1 MKNAPTLTL
10 LALCLAATSGCMTLS
25 PTTFQGSANGYNIAL
40 QKTADEQL
48 LLNLVRLKY
57 RDTPYFLEASSFTA
71 QFDFNTNASI
81 GGAFPLTGDA
91 TDVLNAGAGVSFSER
106 PTISFT
112 PLQGEDFVSRLLNQV
127 SFNTISLL
135 YNSGWSIDSVGRMVV
150 QRINGIDNAP
160 GASGPTPN
168 TAAVYADFNRLSTL
182 MFELQKTSMMQLG
195 KTSGGDN
202 DGMAVLHLPANGVS
216 PEADEI
222 REILGLNPAL
232 TKYPVLAGSA
242 WPRVENTDQIVI
254 NTRSLLGVFYY
265 LSQGVESPSK
275 HIENGWVTRTLNEDG
290 STFDWSQVLEGLF
303 QIEVDSSRPAD
314 AYVTTYYRGNWY
326 SISNSDLETKA
337 SFTILS
343 QMFAL
348 ETGDAASQTPLLTI
362 PISN

>member
-1 MKNAPTLTL
+1 
-10 LALCLAATSGCMTLS
+10 MTMS
-25 PTTFQGSANGYNIAL
+25 PSTYQGSANGYNIAL

-57 RDTPYFLEASSFTA
+57 RDTPFFLEASSFTA

-81 GGAFPLTGDA
+81 GGVFPLTGGG
-91 TDVLNAGAGVSFSER
+91 TDTLTTGAGVSFSER

-112 PLQGEDFVSRLLNQV
+112 PLQGEDFVSRLLNPV

-160 GASGPTPN
+160 GASGPTPKV
-168 TAAVYADFNRLSTL
+168 AAVYADFNRLSAL
-182 MFELQKTSMMQLG
+182 MFELQKTNMMQLG
-195 KTSGGDN
+195 KASGGAR
-202 DGMAVLHLPANGVS
+202 DGMPVLFLPPSGVS
-216 PEADEI
+216 AQADEM
-222 REILGLNPAL
+222 RELLGLDPSL
-232 TKYPVLAGSA
+232 TEYSVVAGSG
-242 WPRVENTDQIVI
+242 WTSEEQTSQIVI

-275 HIENGWVTRTLNEDG
+275 HVENGWVTVTLNEDG
-290 STFDWSQVLEGLF
+290 TVFDWSQVLNELF
-303 QIEVDSSRPAD
+303 EVEVSSSRPDD
-314 AYVTTYYRGNWY
+314 AYVATYYNGNWY
-326 SISNSDLETKA
+326 SISNSDLDSKA

-348 ETGDAASQTPLLTI
+348 ETGDVASQMPLLTI
-362 PISN
+362 PVSN